1 MVQHLHSSNRFNNE
15 LYRFMHQKSAK
26 VVFAHQILLMMLNIQ
41 RSEDVNR
48 HSCIWTDSLCKSRGR
63 WRIAINTEVDRE
75 RSIQWQEKVSRRAAG
90 ITELAE
96 TTTEHLTSPLERQTE
111 TSARTIFS
119 LDPEII
125 ANTLAAGGG
134 GVTQIMRWLFFL
146 HDDFLT
152 AYLKLI
158 RYLATYRE
166 EGGKFYLSVART
178 WTIKLSMLHRSSPLM
193 SRP

>member
-1 MVQHLHSSNRFNNE
+1 M
-15 LYRFMHQKSAK
+15 
-26 VVFAHQILLMMLNIQ
+26 
-41 RSEDVNR
+41 
-48 HSCIWTDSLCKSRGR
+48 
-63 WRIAINTEVDRE
+63 
-75 RSIQWQEKVSRRAAG
+75 
-90 ITELAE
+90 
-96 TTTEHLTSPLERQTE
+96 TSPLERQTE

-125 ANTLAAGGG
+125 ANTLAAGGDH
-134 GVTQIMRWLFFL
+134 TDYKMTLFFL